1 MRLIAKMALLRSAG
15 GQGGG
20 GATPYNGDLLL
31 EGDEQSGTDKL
42 LLEGDEQSG
51 TDILELEGNE

>member
-1 MRLIAKMALLRSAG
+1 MPLLYTSMFITVIWA
-15 GQGGG
+15 
-20 GATPYNGDLLL
+20 YNGDLLL
-31 EGDEQSGTDKL
+31 EGDEQSGADKI